1 MKDIVITQEQ
11 MKQLDAFIQ
20 EMPVKYGIPLI
31 NFFND
36 IAKEQNSNGNEVSE
50 EK

>member
-20 EMPVKYGIPLI
+20 EMPVKYGVPLI

-36 IAKEQNSNGNEVSE
+36 VAKAQSE
-50 EK
+50 EVVEK

>member
-1 MKDIVITQEQ
+1 MKDIVITPEQ

-31 NFFND
+31 NFFNE
-36 IAKEQNSNGNEVSE
+36 IAKAQSGEEVA

>member
-1 MKDIVITQEQ
+1 MKDIVITPEQ

-36 IAKEQNSNGNEVSE
+36 IAKAQNEEEVG

>member
-1 MKDIVITQEQ
+1 MKDIVITPEQ

-36 IAKEQNSNGNEVSE
+36 IAKAQNGEEVVE
-50 EK
+50 NN

>member
-20 EMPVKYGIPLI
+20 EMPVKYGVPLI
-31 NFFND
+31 NFFNEV
-36 IAKEQNSNGNEVSE
+36 AKAQGEEVVE
-50 EK
+50 E

>member
-1 MKDIVITQEQ
+1 MNLTEEHL
-11 MKQLDAFIQ
+11 KQLDAFIQ

-31 NFFND
+31 NFFNE
-36 IAKEQNSNGNEVSE
+36 IAKAQNGEEVA

>member
-1 MKDIVITQEQ
+1 MKDIVITPEQ

-20 EMPVKYGIPLI
+20 EMPVKYGVPLI

-36 IAKEQNSNGNEVSE
+36 IAKAQNGEEVT

>member
-20 EMPVKYGIPLI
+20 EMPVKYGVPLI
-31 NFFND
+31 NFFNE
-36 IAKEQNSNGNEVSE
+36 IAKAQVEEVV

>member
-1 MKDIVITQEQ
+1 MKDIVITPEQ

-36 IAKEQNSNGNEVSE
+36 IAKAQVGEEDVKISE
-50 EK
+50 

>member
-1 MKDIVITQEQ
+1 MNLTEEHL
-11 MKQLDAFIQ
+11 KQLDAFIQ

-31 NFFND
+31 NFFNE
-36 IAKEQNSNGNEVSE
+36 IAKAQNVEEVA

>member
-1 MKDIVITQEQ
+1 MITLNETQVKE
-11 MKQLDAFIQ
+11 LEAFIQ

-36 IAKEQNSNGNEVSE
+36 IAKAQNGEEVA

>member
-20 EMPVKYGIPLI
+20 EMPVKYGVPLI
-31 NFFND
+31 NFFNE
-36 IAKEQNSNGNEVSE
+36 IAKAKVE
-50 EK
+50 EIVEK

>member
-1 MKDIVITQEQ
+1 MKDIVITPEQ

-31 NFFND
+31 NFFNE
-36 IAKEQNSNGNEVSE
+36 IAKGQNGEKVAEVVE
-50 EK
+50 

>member
-1 MKDIVITQEQ
+1 MKDIIITQEQ

-20 EMPVKYGIPLI
+20 DMPVKYGVPLI
-31 NFFND
+31 NFFNE
-36 IAKEQNSNGNEVSE
+36 IAKAQREEEVI

>member
-1 MKDIVITQEQ
+1 MKDIVITPEQ

-36 IAKEQNSNGNEVSE
+36 IAKAQNAEEVG

>member
-31 NFFND
+31 NFFNEL
-36 IAKEQNSNGNEVSE
+36 AKAQGEEVA